1 MDTQT
6 SSRFHEGGDGMSTEV
21 IVLIMFVS
29 IGVLLLIIMAI
40 RYVKSRSA
48 GLGDFA
54 ESVSDLFDFDSSGDS
69 HSDSSSD
76 SSD

>member
-1 MDTQT
+1 
-6 SSRFHEGGDGMSTEV
+6 MSTEV

-40 RYVKSRSA
+40 RYVNSIAA

-54 ESVSDLFDFDSSGDS
+54 ESVSDLFDFDSSADS

>member
-1 MDTQT
+1 
-6 SSRFHEGGDGMSTEV
+6 MSTEV